1 MIRGSCQSR
10 LEKGEVSGFT
20 LLDLLVVVGII
31 AILTAI
37 AVPRYLDFVQRA
49 RETAVIAFL
58 RELILAEEA
67 YRIENGVEAYVG
79 DFEELEKTGYIPD
92 TQNVKAPKR
101 PGKKKG
107 VKPTSSRIQHAYQ
120 FDLTAS
126 QSAPYTWYVYATPM
140 NKSLS
145 VRWFYT
151 DETGVIRYAI
161 GTKADPGSP
170 PIGD

>member
-1 MIRGSCQSR
+1 VSRGPFQSR
-10 LEKGEVSGFT
+10 LGRGAISGFT
-20 LLDLLVVVGII
+20 LLDLLIVVGII
-31 AILTAI
+31 AVLTAMAI
-37 AVPRYLDFVQRA
+37 PRYVDFVQRA

-92 TQNVKAPKR
+92 TQNVKAPKQQ
-101 PGKKKG
+101 GKKKG
-107 VKPTSSRIQHAYQ
+107 IKPTSSRIQHAYQ

-126 QSAPYTWYVYATPM
+126 QSGPYTWNVSASPT
-140 NKSLS
+140 NKSRS

-151 DETGVIRYAI
+151 DQTGVIRYAV
-161 GTKADPGSP
+161 GTKPGPDSP

>member
-1 MIRGSCQSR
+1 MGRGSFQNRSGR
-10 LEKGEVSGFT
+10 EGISGFT
-20 LLDLLVVVGII
+20 LLDLLIVVGII
-31 AILTAI
+31 AILTAMAI
-37 AVPRYLDFVQRA
+37 PRYLDFVQRA

-92 TQNVKAPKR
+92 TQNVKGPKK

-107 VKPTSSRIQHAYQ
+107 IKSNSSRIQHAYQ

-126 QSAPYTWYVYATPM
+126 QSGPYTWYVYASPT
-140 NKSLS
+140 NKSPS

-151 DETGVIRYAI
+151 DQTGVIRYAV
-161 GTKADPGSP
+161 GSKAGPDSP